1 MKILKDIP
9 TTYETREDGDNL
21 IIDAY
26 FAVYNS
32 VYDIAPGMSESIA
45 PGAFA
50 NSLSGDIR
58 ALINHDT
65 TLVLGRTTA
74 HTLELRDDSHGLFG
88 SVIIN
93 REDQDAMNAYARV
106 KRGDVSQCSIGFEIV
121 KEDTDIRDDGSMHWT
136 IREANLA
143 ECSLCTFPAYQETNA
158 KVRAEQRDEI
168 LKRDLDAWREKTK
181 RRLSNGTQSTD
192 AE

>member
-1 MKILKDIP
+1 MKELRSIP
-9 TTYETREDGDNL
+9 TKFETREEGDSL

-32 VYDIAPGMSESIA
+32 VYDIAPGMSESIT

-50 NSLSGDIR
+50 GSLSGDIR

-121 KEDTDIRDDGSMHWT
+121 REDTEIREDGSVHWT
-136 IREANLA
+136 ITEANLA

-158 KVRAEQRDEI
+158 KVRSEQRDEI
-168 LKRDLDAWREKTK
+168 LKRELDAWREKTK
-181 RRLSNGTQSTD
+181 RRLADGT
-192 AE
+192 